1 MDDGDGLN
9 KTKILKKAIEKGL
22 VNHGQEV
29 TDNELFQFIF
39 EPGFSTAEVVT
50 NISGRG
56 VGMDVVKRNIQSL
69 RGSIALES
77 LEDKGTVVR
86 IHLPLT
92 LAIIDGFMVVVGD
105 SFYIFPLDMVIECAE
120 ITKNDI
126 QGKDA
131 YNFINLRGEILPFMR
146 LRDFFGEKGEER
158 ETENIVVVEYDQ
170 RKVAIVVDSLI
181 GESQT
186 VIKSLGKIFRK
197 LEWSIGATILGTG
210 EVALILDVP
219 MLIEYVKAMRPK
231 DKAVKEKIAEAAFQ

>member
-9 KTKILKKAIEKGL
+9 KAKILKKAIEKGL
-22 VNHGQEV
+22 ISHGQEIS
-29 TDNELFQFIF
+29 DNELYQFIF
-39 EPGFSTAEVVT
+39 EPGFSTADVVT

-77 LEDKGTVVR
+77 IQDKGTSVR

-92 LAIIDGFMVVVGD
+92 LAIIDGFMVVVGEA
-105 SFYIFPLDMVIECAE
+105 FYIFPLDMVIECAE
-120 ITKNDI
+120 VSRKDI

-146 LRDFFGEKGEER
+146 LRDFFGEKGDEG
-158 ETENIVVVEYDQ
+158 ETENIVVVEYAQ
-170 RKVAIVVDSLI
+170 RKVAIVVDRLI

-186 VIKSLGKIFRK
+186 VIKPLGRIFRK

-219 MLIEYVKAMRPK
+219 MLIEYVKALRLK
-231 DKAVKEKIAEAAFQ
+231 DKTVKEKAVEANLQ